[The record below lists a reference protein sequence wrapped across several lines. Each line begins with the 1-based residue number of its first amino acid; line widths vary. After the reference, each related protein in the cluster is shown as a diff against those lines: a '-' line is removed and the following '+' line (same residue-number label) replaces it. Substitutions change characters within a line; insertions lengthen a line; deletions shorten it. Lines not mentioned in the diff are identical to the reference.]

1 MSQSLGNLIFM
12 YGEDTY
18 SIYEKINLWKSEF
31 VKRYGSDINLAEI
44 EGEKAIANNVTDA
57 ITAMPFLAEK
67 RLVIIKNF
75 ILDAKNEEQKKL
87 VEKLK
92 EVPDTT
98 VLVFYETASPDK
110 RVSLFKYLSKTAK
123 VYTFEELSGQTL
135 NKWILEK
142 TEKEGGKI
150 GIMSASYL
158 AEFIGPDLWKLS
170 NEIKKLVAFANGKEI
185 QSRDIDAIVVPSSET
200 SIFKF
205 TDQLGSSRI
214 QSAIE
219 TLHALV
225 ESGEELPYIFAMIIR
240 QFRLLIQVKDLLRK
254 GFQRQQ
260 IIDRMKI
267 APFVASNLMSQARN
281 FEPDQLKKMHR
292 RLLEM
297 DERIKTSKIY
307 FSTTDK
313 KHYLMHLEKLIIG

>member
-1 MSQSLGNLIFM
+1 M

-18 SIYEKINLWKSEF
+18 SVYEKINLWKSEF
-31 VKRYGSDINLAEI
+31 IKRYGGDINLSEI
-44 EGEKAIANNVTDA
+44 DGEKSIARDIIDA
-57 ITAMPFLAEK
+57 ITALPFLAEK
-67 RLVIIKNF
+67 RLVLVKNF
-75 ILDAKNEEQKKL
+75 IADAKNEEQKKL
-87 VEKLK
+87 VEKLD

-98 VLVFYETASPDK
+98 VLVFYETEIPDK
-110 RVSLFKYLSKTAK
+110 RLSFFKHLSKNAK
-123 VYTFEELSGQTL
+123 VYEFKKLSGQAL

-150 GIMSASYL
+150 GIMAITHL
-158 AEFIGPDLWKLS
+158 AEFIGSDLWKLS
-170 NEIKKLVAFANGKEI
+170 NEIKKLVAFANGAEI
-185 QSRDIDAIVVPSSET
+185 QSRDIDAIVIPSSET

-205 TDQLGSSRI
+205 TDQLGSSRK

-254 GFQRQQ
+254 GFQKQQ

-267 APFVASNLMSQARN
+267 APFVASNLMNQARN
-281 FEPDQLKKMHR
+281 FEADELKQLHR

-297 DERIKTSKIY
+297 DEKIKTSKIY
-307 FSTTDK
+307 FSTTEK
-313 KHYLMHLEKLIIG
+313 KHYLLHLEKLIVG